1 MIQDLLPE
9 KSRFSAKRGLN
20 RAPPA
25 TCFRCEMGADSL
37 RSRPASILL
46 KEFIR
51 FVDNAEM
58 GDLVS
63 FLEMRLPEVPTIA
76 L

>member
-1 MIQDLLPE
+1 
-9 KSRFSAKRGLN
+9 
-20 RAPPA
+20 
-25 TCFRCEMGADSL
+25 MGADSL